1 MTLTYQYKT
10 SDSEAEYYCKLR
22 KLEKPENHHLYINY
36 HGDGK
41 VSDLQ
46 IPYPQ
51 GPKRKKRITLARFEY
66 KDTYTD
72 VYDAHGIRTAYARSP
87 EKRIVAIDKFTR
99 HNQYYS
105 TMRYYWCKEG
115 VNLGNLLAKGL
126 FIPVPRNPCLYIT
139 VGAYDDRNNLIS
151 EDFYGNLSGNND
163 ASFELRADHRPDR
176 PVECFSRIMSYSNDR
191 FNLPVREECSDG
203 KVIAM
208 AYLPETNLLTSKLL
222 GDHQKWYQREFR
234 SYDSNHLL
242 IEMITDDGSGTH
254 QEDLTDVTCR
264 KITTIVPRL
273 TAPAVGFPQTT
284 IESYLDLTTG
294 EQKQLRRIENIYNA
308 SELLI
313 RQDLYDANDQFCYT
327 LAFDYDNKRNLIRQ
341 TDALGQTTTMAYD
354 ENKNKIRE
362 KLEGSGF
369 HTLFSY
375 DLMDRLI
382 KRVEKH
388 DDGPCF
394 ITEYCYDLVGNRIA
408 QVESYNSIGSEHAD
422 GTGTTTHFKYDEF
435 GREIE
440 VQYPP
445 CATLGQGYQPSW
457 VRKEYNVLDQLTA
470 VIDQKGHKTTT
481 SYNVRGQPICI
492 TYPDGTQ
499 ERCQYHLN
507 GVLAKKWEKEGLC
520 HHYTYD
526 GFSRL
531 IRTDT
536 YDSLGILQYS
546 LEKEYTGA
554 HLTRETDALGYST
567 TFEYDFAGRKIN
579 ERKEGTGAF
588 SLSTFAYDSLGRL
601 RTTRQYFGSAEPDY
615 IAQIQEY
622 DFLDRVIETRI
633 EDATGT
639 ILRRET
645 YAYDRLGNRTQT
657 HVYSSEN
664 VCSTTQ
670 TLYDSHGMPIQQI
683 DALGNITQIAYNYEY
698 RNAHNQK
705 VLQKTTT
712 DPLGNQ
718 TVETFDALYRLVCVE
733 KRNTK
738 GLTTALQEVCY
749 SPAGEKVRQR
759 EKVITFGQPSHDYI
773 ISWCY
778 DSMQRPLK
786 MTEQGGALSKVTNY
800 TYDSVGRLQTLT
812 KPDGITLHHQYDSLG
827 RLARLTSSDG
837 TIDYHYTYDLH
848 NNPITTTDLCSQRST
863 RREYDAWNHLV
874 FEKLANET
882 CFRYRYDNLERLT
895 QVTLPDLGSIE
906 YSYHGLE
913 LSKVSRFDPQGR
925 LLYEHAYLDYDLVGR
940 ELASQLIGKAGH
952 QTRQW
957 DALGHNTKIE
967 TPFWSQ
973 DIPENGFD
981 HVGNLSHVYKKDP
994 LGSAEEHYHYDDL
1007 YQLVAEEGPLA
1018 HTYAYDSLQN
1028 RRQKDAEPYS
1038 VNELNQTLSC
1048 SEARYEYD
1056 LDGNRIG
1063 KTEADTTTHYIY
1075 DALNRLTSVEQRQKW
1090 RVTYSYDTFGRRL
1103 ARTLSTWN
1111 INGWSDPQTTSYL
1124 YQGQKE
1130 IGAMENGHIIQL
1142 RVLGNGKG
1150 AELGAA
1156 IALELNQ
1163 KVYAPIHDHRGNVCC
1178 LVDSE
1183 TGIAVESYR
1192 YSAFG
1197 ELKIYD
1203 SANVAQAYSTIA
1215 NPWLFASKRL
1225 DAHTDLF
1232 QFGRR
1237 DYDRN
1242 LGRWLTPDPMG
1253 FVDGPNLYAY
1263 VHNSPL
1269 TLFDPWGLEASL
1281 YDRSRAGVSAGSR
1294 LCGGSRVV
1302 KASSGNNQER
1312 DRSASGSA
1320 WVGPSSFFERCKKG
1334 YYATKYSWNL
1344 LSNEQQEIAIYGTLS
1359 IAAQIPFLREV
1370 VIVGRYLYT
1379 AHNLT
1384 RGLRGDVSQVS
1395 NRILKESKGS
1405 SSRGDKKF
1413 SEIDIP
1419 AELPGVSASS
1429 PVATQQPGV
1438 SVVEG
1443 DFYVPICPNTGRPLP
1458 LPRNPHGQNIPSA
1471 ETPHTQL
1478 GMREGSKGSYRQT
1491 REWGYDGQ
1499 QVKTTDWTDHG
1510 RPGVHSNPHD
1520 HPTIPNPTGGTPKRG
1535 KGKLNPDE

>member
-1 MTLTYQYKT
+1 MFRILRLLLIALLACSVTTYSQEKPPLEMRLGPDALPLATVYDCVNVITGEFFLSDTTVATEGPNALLYSHCYDSSSRSKYITHSPHGYGFGMDFPLKLSGLSASGIKDRPYEVFLEEREGSATKYLGVSLGGDAVLATVDEAIYTKHGQTNYAGGGICGADTVKNIKLHFTGLSPRLNTSKCCNLGQCEMSFGSGAHRTYSWLSHDTHYHSSWYLKHESQPNGHQRYFEYDSGNLLTEIRSTNANGDLTFNTLKVDKVDNGFKVTASNGLSTSYVIEAIYCKNKKKGERGPCPFIRQIIPSNGPPVTLTYQYKT

-481 SYNVRGQPICI
+481 SYNVRGQPVCI

-554 HLTRETDALGYST
+554 HPTRETDALGYST

-633 EDATGT
+633 EDSSGK
-639 ILRRET
+639 ILRKET
-645 YAYDRLGNRTQT
+645 HLFDRLGNRTQT

-712 DPLGNQ
+712 DPLGNM
-718 TVETFDALYRLVCVE
+718 TVETYDALHRVACVE
-733 KRNTK
+733 RRNVK

-749 SPAGEKVRQR
+749 DSVGQKIRQR
-759 EKVITFGQPSHDYI
+759 EKVITFGTPSRDYI
-773 ISWCY
+773 VSWEC
-778 DSMQRPLK
+778 
-786 MTEQGGALSKVTNY
+786 TTAC
-800 TYDSVGRLQTLT
+800 SV
-812 KPDGITLHHQYDSLG
+812 P
-827 RLARLTSSDG
+827 
-837 TIDYHYTYDLH
+837 
-848 NNPITTTDLCSQRST
+848 
-863 RREYDAWNHLV
+863 
-874 FEKLANET
+874 
-882 CFRYRYDNLERLT
+882 
-895 QVTLPDLGSIE
+895 
-906 YSYHGLE
+906 
-913 LSKVSRFDPQGR
+913 
-925 LLYEHAYLDYDLVGR
+925 
-940 ELASQLIGKAGH
+940 
-952 QTRQW
+952 
-957 DALGHNTKIE
+957 
-967 TPFWSQ
+967 
-973 DIPENGFD
+973 
-981 HVGNLSHVYKKDP
+981 
-994 LGSAEEHYHYDDL
+994 
-1007 YQLVAEEGPLA
+1007 
-1018 HTYAYDSLQN
+1018 
-1028 RRQKDAEPYS
+1028 
-1038 VNELNQTLSC
+1038 
-1048 SEARYEYD
+1048 
-1056 LDGNRIG
+1056 
-1063 KTEADTTTHYIY
+1063 
-1075 DALNRLTSVEQRQKW
+1075 
-1090 RVTYSYDTFGRRL
+1090 
-1103 ARTLSTWN
+1103 
-1111 INGWSDPQTTSYL
+1111 
-1124 YQGQKE
+1124 
-1130 IGAMENGHIIQL
+1130 
-1142 RVLGNGKG
+1142 
-1150 AELGAA
+1150 
-1156 IALELNQ
+1156 
-1163 KVYAPIHDHRGNVCC
+1163 
-1178 LVDSE
+1178 
-1183 TGIAVESYR
+1183 
-1192 YSAFG
+1192 
-1197 ELKIYD
+1197 
-1203 SANVAQAYSTIA
+1203 
-1215 NPWLFASKRL
+1215 
-1225 DAHTDLF
+1225 
-1232 QFGRR
+1232 
-1237 DYDRN
+1237 
-1242 LGRWLTPDPMG
+1242 
-1253 FVDGPNLYAY
+1253 
-1263 VHNSPL
+1263 
-1269 TLFDPWGLEASL
+1269 
-1281 YDRSRAGVSAGSR
+1281 
-1294 LCGGSRVV
+1294 
-1302 KASSGNNQER
+1302 
-1312 DRSASGSA
+1312 
-1320 WVGPSSFFERCKKG
+1320 
-1334 YYATKYSWNL
+1334 
-1344 LSNEQQEIAIYGTLS
+1344 
-1359 IAAQIPFLREV
+1359 
-1370 VIVGRYLYT
+1370 
-1379 AHNLT
+1379 
-1384 RGLRGDVSQVS
+1384 
-1395 NRILKESKGS
+1395 
-1405 SSRGDKKF
+1405 
-1413 SEIDIP
+1413 
-1419 AELPGVSASS
+1419 
-1429 PVATQQPGV
+1429 
-1438 SVVEG
+1438 
-1443 DFYVPICPNTGRPLP
+1443 
-1458 LPRNPHGQNIPSA
+1458 
-1471 ETPHTQL
+1471 
-1478 GMREGSKGSYRQT
+1478 
-1491 REWGYDGQ
+1491 
-1499 QVKTTDWTDHG
+1499 
-1510 RPGVHSNPHD
+1510 
-1520 HPTIPNPTGGTPKRG
+1520 
-1535 KGKLNPDE
+1535 